1 MDKPKIVAPKVTG
14 QCPVGVGVDL
24 VQIDA
29 FAQQLSEPG
38 TSFSQRAFSP
48 RELRQAQARVRARGA
63 EPNWQELAP
72 HLAARWAAKEAFVKA
87 WSTALVELKGA
98 AAPQPL
104 SLESFN
110 WDQVEVLLDEQLR
123 PQLALR
129 GQVAQ
134 AVSQS
139 VGEPSWLVSLSHEG
153 NWASAVVIAALTA

>member
-1 MDKPKIVAPKVTG
+1 MPKIVTPKATG

-72 HLAARWAAKEAFVKA
+72 KK
-87 WSTALVELKGA
+87 
-98 AAPQPL
+98 
-104 SLESFN
+104 
-110 WDQVEVLLDEQLR
+110 LLLR
-123 PQLALR
+123 PGPLPWWNLKAPPHLNR
-129 GQVAQ
+129 
-134 AVSQS
+134 
-139 VGEPSWLVSLSHEG
+139 
-153 NWASAVVIAALTA
+153 

>member
-1 MDKPKIVAPKVTG
+1 MK
-14 QCPVGVGVDL
+14 
-24 VQIDA
+24 
-29 FAQQLSEPG
+29 
-38 TSFSQRAFSP
+38 
-48 RELRQAQARVRARGA
+48 
-63 EPNWQELAP
+63 
-72 HLAARWAAKEAFVKA
+72 
-87 WSTALVELKGA
+87 LKGA

-139 VGEPSWLVSLSHEG
+139 VGEP
-153 NWASAVVIAALTA
+153 